1 MKSCF
6 IFVAFF
12 IIASSAFADTA
23 SWYGGSE
30 KLNEYT
36 ASGRR
41 FDPTE
46 MGCAMYD
53 VPFDTLVKVTN
64 LANGKSVVV
73 KIFDRGPN
81 KRLNRKI
88 DLYREAFR
96 KIADL
101 KQGLI
106 EVKVEVLP

>member
-1 MKSCF
+1 MIRKLVLLLYCF
-6 IFVAFF
+6 ILLSGF
-12 IIASSAFADTA
+12 SEGKA
-23 SWYGGSE
+23 SWYGGGE

-41 FDPTE
+41 FNPNE
-46 MGCAMYD
+46 MGCASFRY
-53 VPFDTLVKVTN
+53 PFGSRLLVTN
-64 LANGKSVVV
+64 LANDKAVMVTV
-73 KIFDRGPN
+73 YDRGPN
-81 KRLNRKI
+81 KRLGREI

-106 EVKVEVLP
+106 QVSIKEV